1 MVDRAGSLMTKRML
15 PWVLVVPPVLAFL
28 RWLEEFERLFSL
40 ETGVVLITASSMIGL
55 TAVVVLSA
63 RRLNRMEAPHH
74 LASER
79 LAAIV
84 ESSSDAIS
92 STTLDGTVLTWNR
105 AAERT
110 YGYSAEEIIGRSI
123 DIVNPPESKEEVS
136 EVRARPCCPCRRCER
151 PRERSWE
158 PQRSQTTSP
167 RARRHPNY

>member
-1 MVDRAGSLMTKRML
+1 MADRAGSLMTKRLL
-15 PWVLVVPPVLAFL
+15 PWVLMVLMVLMVLAFL
-28 RWLEEFERLFSL
+28 RWLGEFEGLFSL
-40 ETGVVLITASSMIGL
+40 ETGGVLITASSMIVL

-63 RRLNRMEAPHH
+63 RRLNRMEAQHH

-110 YGYSAEEIIGRSI
+110 YSYSA
-123 DIVNPPESKEEVS
+123 
-136 EVRARPCCPCRRCER
+136 RR
-151 PRERSWE
+151 
-158 PQRSQTTSP
+158 
-167 RARRHPNY
+167 